1 MNFNAIEIGNRVRF
15 LRERRGLTLEK
26 LAEKLHCSYSHMS
39 QAERGSRSYSI
50 DLLIDMA
57 EFFDVSLD
65 YLILG
70 KRATDNETKEELL
83 QIIQEL
89 LMITNRL

>member
-26 LAEKLHCSYSHMS
+26 LAEKLHCSYSHIS
-39 QAERGSRSYSI
+39 QAERGARSYSI

-57 EFFDVSLD
+57 
-65 YLILG
+65 
-70 KRATDNETKEELL
+70 
-83 QIIQEL
+83 
-89 LMITNRL
+89 

>member
-1 MNFNAIEIGNRVRF
+1 MNFNAIEIGNRVRL

-26 LAEKLHCSYSHMS
+26 LAEKLHCSYSHIS
-39 QAERGSRSYSI
+39 QAERGARSYSI

-70 KRATDNETKEELL
+70 KKASDSNTKEELL
-83 QIIQEL
+83 HVIQEL
-89 LMITNRL
+89 LTITNRM